1 MSENGYLKGPIFLAI
16 LAGAVFLSTI
26 NSSVCRANALESAAP
41 EVYQGQT
48 PLPLDVFSEGK
59 TKLKAGENLQDG
71 RARAVI
77 DAERDALLG
86 ALKQVVHPMVFS
98 YEKDNV
104 VRVLMAKKGSLFPE
118 PGLIVEEGA
127 EADTYIVRMSARIS
141 RDRLENVLMKYVAAR
156 RIILSVSDNPD
167 GKPSKGHVLG
177 SSLATAARGRG
188 YRVIYP
194 GDFADEKT
202 KTLAAA
208 YRSGDREAGK
218 ALGLYLLAA
227 TVIEGRVSAAHSEV
241 TREIYSSRAEGSLRV
256 TKIGGERTSFSVS
269 DVKGFGSNEQKAG
282 TDAMRKASVI
292 LSSKSVKSLSGR
304 QKKI

>member
-1 MSENGYLKGPIFLAI
+1 MSENGYLKGTILLLV
-16 LAGAVFLSTI
+16 LAGVAFLCTI
-26 NSSVCRANALESAAP
+26 NSPVCRANVLENAEP
-41 EVYQGQT
+41 EVYQGQA

-71 RARAVI
+71 RARAVV
-77 DAERDALLG
+77 DAEKEALLG
-86 ALKQVVHPMVFS
+86 ALKQVVHPAVYS
-98 YEKDNV
+98 HEKDNAL
-104 VRVLMAKKGSLFPE
+104 RLLIAKKSTLFLE

-141 RDRLENVLMKYVAAR
+141 RDRLESVLMKYVAAR

-177 SSLATAARGRG
+177 SSLAAAARVRG

-194 GDFADEKT
+194 GDFVDEKT
-202 KTLAAA
+202 KTLAAG

-227 TVIEGRVSAAHSEV
+227 TIIEGRVSTAYSEV

-256 TKIGGERTSFSVS
+256 TKIGGERASFSVS
-269 DVKGFGSNEQKAG
+269 DVKGFGSNEKKAG
-282 TDAMRKASVI
+282 TDAMQKASVI